1 MFGHHDDPK
10 VPYVHHLR
18 QHQRDKEGKI
28 PKLPAILGVPCCN
41 RLLSGYS
48 SHLGQREQ
56 VCHTDTHTHVRGL
69 VRAHSPLLGLFVF
82 WR

>member
-1 MFGHHDDPK
+1 MTIRK
-10 VPYVHHLR
+10 YRMSITSVNINEI
-18 QHQRDKEGKI
+18 KEGKI